1 MSTFWHCITAVAMVT
16 SSNPLVVEDT
26 EEVSHRI
33 ELSWW
38 VMLFALSW
46 WSSSKLY
53 SNELFFILTDEQV
66 FHKL

>member
-33 ELSWW
+33 ELS
-38 VMLFALSW
+38 
-46 WSSSKLY
+46 
-53 SNELFFILTDEQV
+53 
-66 FHKL
+66 